1 MTLFQ
6 TLFSFKGRIN
16 RKKWWLARLL
26 LVGVLVGVSFILGL
40 LSSFFSPI
48 FENDGSGDIGGL
60 SLIELFIF
68 YSIIVYFIVGLAI
81 DAKRWHDRNKSA
93 WWILIEFFPIIGPFW
108 AFVELGFLKGTG
120 GPNRFGADLL
130 EHS

>member
-6 TLFSFKGRIN
+6 TLFSFKGRIS

-26 LVGVLVGVSFILGL
+26 LVGVLVGFSFILGL
-40 LSSFFSPI
+40 LSSFFSPF
-48 FENDGSGDIGGL
+48 FENDGSSDISSMG
-60 SLIELFIF
+60 LIELFIF
-68 YSIIVYFIVGLAI
+68 YSIIIYFIVGLAI
-81 DAKRWHDRNKSA
+81 NAKRWHDRNKSA
-93 WWILIEFFPIIGPFW
+93 WWILIELIPIIGTFW

-120 GPNRFGADLL
+120 GPNRFGADPL